1 MSMPL
6 RIEKIYA
13 WICLDDD
20 DSEGIPAIQIGNMAY
35 PLIGA
40 DKERMESYRPFVEAI
55 RKSGKPMKLVEFK
68 DMVTLEEL

>member
-13 WICLDDD
+13 WICRDDD
-20 DSEGIPAIQIGNMAY
+20 DSEGIPAIQIGEVAY

-40 DKERMESYRPFVEAI
+40 DLERIESYRPFAEAI
-55 RKSGKPMKLVEFK
+55 RKSGKPIKLVEFK
-68 DMVTLEEL
+68 EMVTLEEL